1 MSSEHDTAIS
11 FVIPCYRSE
20 QTVAAVIDEIRSVVG
35 KMDGYTYEIIA
46 VDDNSPDHVYQVL
59 RELASQDPQIKAIRF
74 AKNFGQHAGLLA
86 GIRASSGEYVVT
98 VDDDG
103 QCPLDHLKEMI
114 EPLVEGWDV
123 SIAQYGKKKQSW
135 FKNLCSRA
143 NETAANMLID
153 KPKEI
158 QMGNYMALR
167 RFVADEVCNYSGPY
181 PYLSGLFF
189 RSSAHVINVP
199 MEERPRMA
207 GGTTYTL
214 RKLFSLWMNSFTAF
228 SIKPLRFVTYFG
240 SFVAAVGVI
249 YGIIV
254 LLRKIINPNTI
265 VGWSS
270 IAVLVSVLGGITLF
284 GLGIVGEYIG
294 RIYMSLNSMP
304 QYVVRDSTNMDAQT
318 ESRVRDIKSHYPYS
332 DDTCMMR

>member
-1 MSSEHDTAIS
+1 MDGKSDTVIS

-20 QTVAAVIDEIRSVVG
+20 NTVGAVIQEIISTVNG
-35 KMDGYTYEIIA
+35 MEGYSYEIIA
-46 VDDNSPDHVYQVL
+46 VSDNSPDRVYEVL
-59 RELASQDPQIKAIRF
+59 EGLAQQDPNIKTIRF

-86 GIRASSGEYVVT
+86 GIRASSGEFVVT

-103 QCPLDHLKEMI
+103 QCPIDRLPDMI
-114 EPLVEGWDV
+114 APLEDKWDV
-123 SIAQYGKKKQSW
+123 AIAQYGKKKKQSL

-143 NETAANMLID
+143 NELAANMLID

-167 RFVADEVCNYSGPY
+167 RFVADEVCRYTGPY

-189 RSSAHVINVP
+189 RSSSHVINVP
-199 MEERPRMA
+199 MEERPRMS
-207 GGTTYTL
+207 GSTTYTL
-214 RKLFSLWMNSFTAF
+214 RRLFALWMNSFTAF

-240 SFVAAVGVI
+240 SFVAAFGII
-249 YGIIV
+249 YGLIV
-254 LLRKIINPNTI
+254 LITKIIHPNTI

-270 IAVLVSVLGGITLF
+270 IAVLISVLGGVMLF

-294 RIYMSLNSMP
+294 RIYMSLNCMP
-304 QYVVRDSTNMDAQT
+304 QYVVSDSTNLDT
-318 ESRVRDIKSHYPYS
+318 ETEQRLCTMK
-332 DDTCMMR
+332 